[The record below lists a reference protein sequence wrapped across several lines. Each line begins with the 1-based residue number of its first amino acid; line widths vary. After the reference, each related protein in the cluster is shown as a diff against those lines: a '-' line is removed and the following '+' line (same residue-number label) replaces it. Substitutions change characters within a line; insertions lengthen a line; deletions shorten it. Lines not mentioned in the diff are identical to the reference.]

1 MMENNKKEFFNAAD
15 DNYFTYKGR
24 LARKPFIIRTI
35 IFYLIIALIY
45 LLIAKYN
52 LDEIIFSYVFIF
64 PILWA
69 IFANANRRF
78 HDIGKSSKWTW
89 MFFFSGPILPIV
101 QIAILIYLFVKKG
114 QDGPNQYGDDPLKI

>member
-1 MMENNKKEFFNAAD
+1 MENNKNEFFNPSD

-35 IFYLIIALIY
+35 VFYVVIALVYMMIV
-45 LLIAKYN
+45 KCN
-52 LDEIIFSYVFIF
+52 FDKVIFSYIFIM
-64 PILWA
+64 PMIYA

-89 MFFFSGPILPIV
+89 VFFFSGSIIPILQIV
-101 QIAILIYLFVKKG
+101 MYIYLFAKKG
-114 QDGPNQYGDDPLKI
+114 QVGPNQYGDDPLAK